1 MQPEK
6 INLDCIYM
14 EENQIAKIILD
25 AAFKIHKK
33 LGPGLLESSYVYCLL
48 YEIQQAGLYC
58 EREKVLP
65 LIYEE
70 ISLTNGYRIDL
81 IVEGKV
87 IIEAKAVSEI
97 NDIHIAQ
104 LLTYL
109 KLSDCRLGLL
119 LNFNVSLMKNGIR
132 RIVNGL

>member
-1 MQPEK
+1 
-6 INLDCIYM
+6 M
-14 EENQIAKIILD
+14 EENRIAKTILD

-33 LGPGLLESSYVYCLL
+33 LGPGLLESSYVHCLL
-48 YEIQQAGLYC
+48 YELEKEGLHC
-58 EREKVLP
+58 EREKMLP
-65 LIYEE
+65 LIYED
-70 ISLTNGYRIDL
+70 ITLTNGYRLDL

-97 NDIHIAQ
+97 NDVHVAQ

-109 KLSDCRLGLL
+109 KLSNCKLGLL

>member
-1 MQPEK
+1 
-6 INLDCIYM
+6 
-14 EENQIAKIILD
+14 
-25 AAFKIHKK
+25 
-33 LGPGLLESSYVYCLL
+33 LL
-48 YEIQQAGLYC
+48 YEIQQAGLFC
-58 EREKVLP
+58 ERENVLP
-65 LIYEE
+65 LIYED

-97 NDIHIAQ
+97 NDVHIAQ
-104 LLTYL
+104 LLSYL
-109 KLSDCRLGLL
+109 KLSDCKLGLL